1 MPENTA
7 TRQNPCPV
15 WVWLILLIGLVLLY
29 LLYNHAISK
38 KALWIQQDIQSR
50 ASESIRNNGQLMDVT
65 VTTDGR
71 DITLSGH
78 VSSEQKL
85 AEAENLAHQ
94 ILGARLISNQLV
106 VSDASTTNTAK
117 ATDDQVPTAPEPEI
131 TAPEPPEILAKVEP
145 MPEEFAPLEETVLK
159 KQELAQQ
166 VKESPT
172 EAQIELAEVE
182 ITKQKLSQLDFSN
195 ITFEKNSTALTGDAQ
210 ATLDQV
216 ISALLE
222 NPTVNI
228 HVNGHT
234 DSSGNPELNF
244 KLSKQRAQSV
254 FDYLVNA
261 GVDGDRIQAD
271 GFGDQFPIAP
281 NDTQAGRIKNR
292 RIEIKVKNGE

>member
-15 WVWLILLIGLVLLY
+15 WVWLILFIGLALLY
-29 LLYNHAISK
+29 LLYNHAIEK
-38 KALWIQQDIQSR
+38 KALWIQQDIQTR
-50 ASESIRNNGQLMDVT
+50 ASQNLQNNAQLMDVT
-65 VTTDGR
+65 ITADGR

-78 VSSEQKL
+78 VSSEQAL
-85 AEAENLAHQ
+85 AEAANLARQ
-94 ILGARLISNQLV
+94 TVGARLITNQLV
-106 VSDASTTNTAK
+106 ISDASATTTAK
-117 ATDDQVPTAPEPEI
+117 ADVEQIPATLEPEI
-131 TAPEPPEILAKVEP
+131 TPPEPPKILAKVEP
-145 MPEEFAPLEETVLK
+145 MPEEFAPLEET
-159 KQELAQQ
+159 ELAQQ
-166 VKESPT
+166 KTAHS
-172 EAQIELAEVE
+172 E
-182 ITKQKLSQLDFSN
+182 ITQAEIAQEKFSQLDFSN
-195 ITFEKNSTALTGDAQ
+195 ITFQKNSTALTTDAQ

-216 ISALLE
+216 VSALLE

-234 DSSGNPELNF
+234 DSSGNPELNL

-261 GVDGDRIQAD
+261 GVNGIRIQAN

-281 NDTQAGRIKNR
+281 NDTKAGRIKNR